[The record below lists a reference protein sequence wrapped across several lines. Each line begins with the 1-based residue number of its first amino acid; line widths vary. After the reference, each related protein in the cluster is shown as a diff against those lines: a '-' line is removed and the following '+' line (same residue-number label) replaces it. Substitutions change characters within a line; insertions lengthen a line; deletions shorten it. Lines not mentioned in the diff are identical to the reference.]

1 MDIYS
6 LSRNFWDYAYENPEI
21 IKPNHCALYF
31 FAIEHCNR
39 LGWKQ
44 KFGLPSTMAMDA
56 IGIKSHNTYAKT
68 LNDLVEFGL
77 ITMIQHSKNQY
88 SANIIAISKFDKAH
102 DKALDRAL
110 IKHGA
115 KQREST
121 IQSIDSIDIPIYN
134 TTNLQINKST
144 SLQYSSEFDFFW
156 DSYNKKIDRTK
167 CEKVWNKLTESE
179 IGKIIE
185 SVVDYVKVNSEVQ
198 FRKNPLTY
206 LNGKCFNDEISDYS
220 KKESNSE
227 PPIGKMTKG
236 LLQQQE
242 IYNEL
247 LEQLENGTY
256 VNPFDISKR

>member
-1 MDIYS
+1 MDVYS
-6 LSRNFWDYAYENPEI
+6 LSRNFWDYAYENPEL

-56 IGIKSHNTYAKT
+56 IGIKSHNTYSKT

-121 IQSIDSIDIPIYN
+121 IQSIDSIDIPIN
-134 TTNLQINKST
+134 NITNLPINKITFSEMLSPFT
-144 SLQYSSEFDFFW
+144 QELNNEYDNFYSYW
-156 DSYNKKIDRTK
+156 T
-167 CEKVWNKLTESE
+167 EKNAK
-179 IGKIIE
+179 GKE
-185 SVVDYVKVNSEVQ
+185 RWEAEK
-198 FRKNPLTY
+198 F
-206 LNGKCFNDEISDYS
+206 
-220 KKESNSE
+220 
-227 PPIGKMTKG
+227 
-236 LLQQQE
+236 
-242 IYNEL
+242 
-247 LEQLENGTY
+247 
-256 VNPFDISKR
+256 FDISRRIKTWLSRSKNFNNGNSNNEQKLGTSAARMAALKQWGQSFSTETYASDNG